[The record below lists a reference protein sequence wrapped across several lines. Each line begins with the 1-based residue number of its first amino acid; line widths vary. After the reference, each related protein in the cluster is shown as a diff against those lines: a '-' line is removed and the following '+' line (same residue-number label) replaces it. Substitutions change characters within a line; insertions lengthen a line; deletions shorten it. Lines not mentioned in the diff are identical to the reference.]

1 VSTTI
6 VNQNYGPGAHEVIW
20 RVKGQTR
27 VRSIGMSD
35 DETNVEQ
42 SIADRWGVPVENVEI
57 VPRGSITLTHRA
69 FERSHGKRAR
79 GRGTWA
85 FQQTRSDLAFEHDR
99 HGEIVWGPPGATLT
113 EARRALEAH
122 GHTGLWA
129 VMP

>member
-35 DETNVEQ
+35 
-42 SIADRWGVPVENVEI
+42 
-57 VPRGSITLTHRA
+57 
-69 FERSHGKRAR
+69 
-79 GRGTWA
+79 
-85 FQQTRSDLAFEHDR
+85 DLAFEHDR